1 MISTI
6 SNHFKVIGSS
16 IVAAVI
22 ILIFDIYLP
31 LGVAG
36 GVPYVVLV
44 LIGLWSP
51 WRYYVYLMAVIGTIL
66 TGLGYF
72 ISPEGGIP
80 WIVFTNRALALFV
93 IWITAI
99 LGTRIHDGEV
109 NLQAIVDTA
118 AEGIVTINPNGVV
131 ISFNKAA
138 ESIFGY
144 SVDEMIGENISI
156 LMPSPDSEKHDDY
169 LANYLKTGNAK
180 IIGYGREVMGLRK
193 DGTKFPM
200 HLAVSEVHQGN
211 QRTFTGIM
219 RDITVQKQAEDQ
231 LRKLSS
237 IAEQIPASIIIT
249 NIRGDIEYVN
259 SEFSNVTGYTLDE
272 AINKNPRILK
282 SGETSTDEYKNLWET
297 ITSGNKWRGEMHNKK
312 KNGEL
317 FWESVS
323 ITPVTNSKG
332 EITHFLAVKEDIT
345 QRKQT
350 ENALRESTEL
360 LTTIIQSEPECVK
373 RLDEHGTLL
382 DMNPAG
388 LKLVEADSLEQ
399 VKGMSIYEL
408 IVPEHRHRFEA
419 LHKKIF
425 VGESGILKYDIQGLR
440 GNRRTVET
448 HAVPLFN
455 AEGEVINHLGLTH
468 DLTERLENEKQL
480 GHAMKMEA
488 IGRLTGSI
496 AHDFNN
502 LLTIILGNL
511 QLLREDAGI
520 KSEDTIELIDDAT
533 SAARDSAELTEGM
546 LTFSRKQVQQLHAIN
561 INEVIGNFSRLAG
574 RMLGETI
581 ELKIELLNAPLWT
594 VCDPIQLDSVLLN
607 LAINAR
613 DAMPEGGTLTIHTE
627 REKLGTESNIDT
639 PENKQ
644 DQYIAIRI
652 IDTGIGMSQE
662 VLAKACEPFFTT
674 KQEGKGSGLGLSTAY
689 SFTEQNA
696 GKIEIESTPKKGT
709 VVTLLLKESLEHFDK
724 RQPDKTNEISQSGSE
739 TILVVDDRPKIRKFA
754 VRVLKG
760 LDYQVIE
767 ANSGDEA
774 LKILEVD
781 NSIALLFSDISMP
794 GGINGYELADRALK
808 HNKELKVLLT
818 TGFNEDKQGN
828 QPEQQHNF
836 PILKKPY
843 TKHDLARQ
851 VRQVI
856 ESM

>member
-16 IVAAVI
+16 IVVAVI
-22 ILIFDIYLP
+22 ILIFDLYLP

-51 WRYYVYLMAVIGTIL
+51 WRYYVYLMAVIGTLLIA
-66 TGLGYF
+66 LGY
-72 ISPEGGIP
+72 IASPEGGVL
-80 WIVFTNRALALFV
+80 WIVITNRVLALFA
-93 IWITAI
+93 IWVTAI
-99 LGTRIHDGEV
+99 LGTRIHDSKM

-118 AEGIVTINPNGVV
+118 AEGIVTINSSGII

-144 SVDEMIGENISI
+144 PADEMIGENISI
-156 LMPSPDSEKHDDY
+156 LMPSPDREQHDEY
-169 LANYLKTGNAK
+169 VANYLKTGTAK
-180 IIGYGREVMGLRK
+180 IIGQGREVTGLRG
-193 DGTKFPM
+193 DGTKFPL
-200 HLAVSEVHQGN
+200 HLAVSEVHRGT
-211 QRTFTGIM
+211 QRMFTGIM
-219 RDITVQKQAEDQ
+219 RDITEQKLAEDQ
-231 LRKLSS
+231 LRKLSA

-249 NIRGDIEYVN
+249 NTHGDIEYVN
-259 SEFSNVTGYTLDE
+259 PEFSIVTGYTME
-272 AINKNPRILK
+272 EVVNKNTSILK
-282 SGETSTDEYKNLWET
+282 SNETSTEEYKNLWDT
-297 ITSGNKWRGEMHNKK
+297 ITSGNIWRGELHNKK

-323 ITPVTNSKG
+323 ITPVSNSKG
-332 EITHFLAVKEDIT
+332 KIINFLAVKEDIT

-350 ENALRESTEL
+350 ETALRESTEL

-373 RLDEHGTLL
+373 RLDKHGTLL

-388 LKLVEADSLEQ
+388 LKMVGADTLEQ

-408 IVPEHRHRFEA
+408 IVPEHRHRFEV
-419 LHKKIF
+419 LHKAVF
-425 VGESGILKYDIQGLR
+425 AGESGILRFDIKGVG

-455 AEGEVINHLGLTH
+455 TEGEVINHLGLTH
-468 DLTERLENEKQL
+468 DITERLENEKQL

-488 IGRLTGSI
+488 VGRLTGSI

-511 QLLREDAGI
+511 QLLREDVGI
-520 KSEDTIELIDDAT
+520 KSEDIIEVIDDAI

-546 LTFSRKQVQQLHAIN
+546 LTFSRKQVQQPYTIN
-561 INEVIGNFSRLAG
+561 INEVIDNFSRLAG

-581 ELKIELLNAPLWT
+581 ELKIELLDGPLWT
-594 VCDPIQLDSVLLN
+594 VCDPIQFDSVLLN

-627 REKLGTESNIDT
+627 REKSDAESNIDT
-639 PENKQ
+639 PANKQ
-644 DQYIAIRI
+644 VQYIAIRI

-662 VLAKACEPFFTT
+662 VLARACEPFFTT

-709 VVTLLLKESLEHFDK
+709 TVTLLLKESLEHIKK
-724 RQPDKTNEISQSGSE
+724 RQLEKTNVNSLSGSE
-739 TILVVDDRPKIRKFA
+739 TIMVVDDRAQIRKFA
-754 VRVLKG
+754 VRALKG
-760 LDYQVIE
+760 LGYQVIE

-774 LKILEVD
+774 LKILELE
-781 NSIALLFSDISMP
+781 NSIVLLFSDISMP

-808 HNKELKVLLT
+808 LNKELKVLLT
-818 TGFNEDKQGN
+818 TGFNEEKQGN
-828 QPEQQHNF
+828 QPGSKHNF

-843 TKHDLARQ
+843 TKHDLTRQ

-856 ESM
+856 ERM